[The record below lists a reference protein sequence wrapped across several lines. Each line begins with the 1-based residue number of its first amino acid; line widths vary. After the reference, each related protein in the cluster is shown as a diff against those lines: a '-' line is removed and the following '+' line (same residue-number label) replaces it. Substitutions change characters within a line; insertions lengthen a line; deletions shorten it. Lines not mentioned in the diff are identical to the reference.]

1 MGHIMHLTQGHHNK
15 HVIVKINRIKVKL
28 TNASAI

>member
-1 MGHIMHLTQGHHNK
+1 MGHIMHLTQGYHDK

-28 TNASAI
+28 ANACAI